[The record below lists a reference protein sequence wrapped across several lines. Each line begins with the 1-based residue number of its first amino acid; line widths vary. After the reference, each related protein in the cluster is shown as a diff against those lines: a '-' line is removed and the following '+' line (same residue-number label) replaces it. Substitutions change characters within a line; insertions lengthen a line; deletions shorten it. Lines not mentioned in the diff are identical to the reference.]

1 MRPIEHVCSN
11 CAHVDVIPGDL
22 VVACPTCM
30 AKPGHS
36 CTSLNQGHLGEPVGR
51 SHPRRREIIR
61 ELDAARIGPRASVSQ
76 LRSVG

>member
-1 MRPIEHVCSN
+1 VRPIEHRCTR
-11 CAHVDVIPGDL
+11 CEQVDVIPGDL

-30 AKPGHS
+30 AKPGYS

-51 SHPRRREIIR
+51 SHPKRRAIIR
-61 ELDAARIGPRASVSQ
+61 DMDEARSRPRAAVIP